1 MSEEQETKRLLQ
13 FRETMEQRMAE
24 LEAEAADLRAAM
36 AAINKMIVAEGFRT
50 PTAPK
55 AAPQPKPRTETPQPT
70 PQAETLQPESFEEGM
85 SITSKDGA
93 VLGRMNVEGKDLLF
107 EPQPEY
113 EFKTD
118 IPPFQSFLVERV
130 LANMSSTDRERA
142 ADGEI
147 DQSEILEYE
156 VKEEDGV
163 LKELHVRNYGG
174 ERRLREINSSLRWTF
189 DKMYD
194 KIRQG

>member
-1 MSEEQETKRLLQ
+1 MSKEQETKRLLQ
-13 FRETMEQRMAE
+13 FRETIEKRMAE
-24 LEAEAADLRAAM
+24 LESEAADLRAAM
-36 AAINKMIVAEGFRT
+36 EAIDKMIVSTGFRT
-50 PTAPK
+50 PAAPE
-55 AAPQPKPRTETPQPT
+55 AAPEPAPQPEGDD
-70 PQAETLQPESFEEGM
+70 EGM
-85 SITSKDGA
+85 SVTSKDGA
-93 VLGRMNVEGKDLLF
+93 VLGRMMVEGKDLVF
-107 EPQPEY
+107 EPRPEY
-113 EFKTD
+113 EFRTD

-142 ADGEI
+142 ANGEI

-156 VKEEDGV
+156 VAEEDGV
-163 LKELHVRNYGG
+163 LGSLHVRNYGG